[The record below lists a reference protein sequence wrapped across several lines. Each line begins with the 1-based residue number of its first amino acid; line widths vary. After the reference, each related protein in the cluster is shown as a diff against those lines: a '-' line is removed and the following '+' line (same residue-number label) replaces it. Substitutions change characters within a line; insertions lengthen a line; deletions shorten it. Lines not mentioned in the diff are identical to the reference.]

1 MEREMLRPVGGK
13 LGIIGAV
20 AAASFLVLVSL
31 ASIGGL
37 AGNNAMGHAMSNML
51 SSMGG
56 MMDGDM
62 HGGMMGAGAGPETTG
77 SAAGEGSVRI
87 ADFRFDP
94 TVLTVSR
101 GTVVTWTN
109 YDDAPHTAT
118 EDSKAWDT
126 GMLNKGDSASITFD
140 NTGEYAY
147 YCAVHPAMK
156 ARIIVR

>member
-1 MEREMLRPVGGK
+1 MDREMLRAVGGK
-13 LGIIGAV
+13 LGIIGAM

-31 ASIGGL
+31 GIYGL
-37 AGNNAMGHAMSNML
+37 AGNNAIGHGMSNMI
-51 SSMGG
+51 SSMGD
-56 MMDGDM
+56 MMGGDM
-62 HGGMMGAGAGPETTG
+62 HHGMMGAGSGPETTG
-77 SAAGEGSVRI
+77 SATVTGSVRI

-118 EDSKAWDT
+118 ADSKTWDT

-140 NTGEYAY
+140 KVGEYGY

-156 ARIIVR
+156 ARIIVQ